1 MTEFLSK
8 FIWKIDQIIFSKVF
22 KIFACDSRQ
31 QLVQFDAQYPLL
43 DSRSD
48 LEFTFSYAI
57 L

>member
-22 KIFACDSRQ
+22 KIFASDSCQ
-31 QLVQFDAQYPLL
+31 QLVQFDAKYPLL